1 MKIIGVAELE
11 SRLAIANKIIDTL
24 EEELTL
30 YKKKYRDEVDNNEW
44 KTKYRELLD
53 GHWDQ
58 KMKQKSIKC
67 NAGGRVLLAPSG
79 CTWLASTTM
88 TTWSTCSSTFIDL
101 VAQSQVL
108 QSR

>member
-1 MKIIGVAELE
+1 MIKACEVCYLAYNQFNTTTNDTIKIK
-11 SRLAIANKIIDTL
+11 IAKIIDTL

-58 KMKQKSIKC
+58 KMKQKSMTEL
-67 NAGGRVLLAPSG
+67 NYDGNHNRGREGEDEENGV
-79 CTWLASTTM
+79 
-88 TTWSTCSSTFIDL
+88 
-101 VAQSQVL
+101 
-108 QSR
+108 

>member
-30 YKKKYRDEVDNNEW
+30 YKKKYRDEVDKNEW

-58 KMKQKSIKC
+58 KMKQKSMTEL
-67 NAGGRVLLAPSG
+67 NYDGNHNRGREGEDEENDV
-79 CTWLASTTM
+79 
-88 TTWSTCSSTFIDL
+88 
-101 VAQSQVL
+101 
-108 QSR
+108 

>member
-11 SRLAIANKIIDTL
+11 SRLAIANKIIETL

-53 GHWDQ
+53 CHWDQ
-58 KMKQKSIKC
+58 KMKQKSMTEL
-67 NAGGRVLLAPSG
+67 NYDGNHNRGREGEDEENGV
-79 CTWLASTTM
+79 
-88 TTWSTCSSTFIDL
+88 
-101 VAQSQVL
+101 
-108 QSR
+108 

>member
-58 KMKQKSIKC
+58 KMKQLINLEDERCK
-67 NAGGRVLLAPSG
+67 
-79 CTWLASTTM
+79 
-88 TTWSTCSSTFIDL
+88 
-101 VAQSQVL
+101 
-108 QSR
+108 